1 MDNISN
7 IDTERIERE
16 IFDNS
21 CFQTLFDLTQELNA
35 VWGAIHDKYKEPQLC
50 VKNMKKHIE
59 EKDLA
64 ALAYLLK
71 IHANNML
78 GLSADIAGMVS
89 EEGAIERAEEMAD
102 DFVERPEPAIVS
114 KYITAY
120 CEALE
125 ACLLHQGESDENL
138 LPWDQLS

>member
-35 VWGAIHDKYKEPQLC
+35 VWGAIRDKYKEPQLC

-125 ACLLHQGESDENL
+125 ACLLHQEESDENL